1 VNEIEAH
8 PHEVAHMIE
17 QADAHGVTTR
27 EEFML
32 STHANPRQID
42 EMIRGG
48 SINGL
53 EAGRRQE
60 TSASTEGRPAEDG
73 SR

>member
-1 VNEIEAH
+1 MPFLFCSKSDATSPTTLALAALGRAKVGEIDAH

-32 STHANPRQID
+32 STID
-42 EMIRGG
+42 
-48 SINGL
+48 
-53 EAGRRQE
+53 
-60 TSASTEGRPAEDG
+60 PK
-73 SR
+73 